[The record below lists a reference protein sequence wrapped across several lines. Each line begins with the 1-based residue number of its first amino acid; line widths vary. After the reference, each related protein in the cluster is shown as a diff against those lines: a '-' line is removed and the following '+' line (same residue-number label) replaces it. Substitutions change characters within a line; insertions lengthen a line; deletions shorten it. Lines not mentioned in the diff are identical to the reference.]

1 MGLYNSC
8 PNFLIKRDYFEKII
22 LLICILSNILFSAQ
36 IEELSWQKGESFLT
50 FLEKNKIPLKLY
62 YDLDKEDQELCSE
75 IQSGN
80 RFFSYTEDDG
90 SLTQALIPV
99 SLDIQIH
106 IYKDS
111 SDSYKFQTLPINY
124 NETSELIAIPI
135 TESISNDILKATGDV
150 TIAALLNSLFS
161 NSSADFK
168 KMKKGDFIAIE
179 YNQKTYMG
187 KLHGMPEINAAM
199 IQINGKPFYRFRN
212 NKDDKYYDENGVGFT
227 KTYLFQIPLTYT
239 RISSPFTNKR
249 YHPVLKRYRAH
260 LGTDFAAP
268 TGRNIYAAADGKIE
282 FVGTQSGYGKTIIIN
297 HQNGY
302 KTLYAHQN
310 GFAKGLRQGQ
320 MIKKGTHIGYVGSTG
335 LSSGPHLHLGMYKNN
350 VAIDAMSVLQKPK
363 FEGLDPKEKPIF
375 LANTKA
381 TISKFNK
388 EIENDN
394 RTAPTRL
401 DRISDKSIINLF

>member
-1 MGLYNSC
+1 M
-8 PNFLIKRDYFEKII
+8 KKII
-22 LLICILSNILFSAQ
+22 LLICILFNTLFSAQ

-80 RFFSYTEDDG
+80 RFFSYTEEDG
-90 SLTQALIPV
+90 NLIQALIPV
-99 SLDIQIH
+99 SLDMQIH

-111 SDSYKFQTLPINY
+111 SNEYKFQTLPINY
-124 NETSELIAIPI
+124 TEKSELIAIPI
-135 TESISNDILKATGDV
+135 TESISNDIQKATGDV
-150 TIAALLNSLFS
+150 TIAAILNTLFS
-161 NSSADFK
+161 NSNADFK

-212 NKDDKYYDENGVGFT
+212 SKDDKYYDENGVGFT
-227 KTYLFQIPLTYT
+227 KTYLFQIPLTFT

-268 TGRNIYAAADGKIE
+268 TGRNIYAASDGKVE
-282 FVGTQSGYGKTIIIN
+282 FVGTQSGYGKTVIIN

-350 VAIDAMSVLQKPK
+350 VAIDPMTVLQRPK

-381 TISKFNK
+381 IISKFNK
-388 EIENDN
+388 QIENDN
-394 RTAPTRL
+394 RTTPTRL
-401 DRISDKSIINLF
+401 DRISDRSIINLF

>member
-1 MGLYNSC
+1 M
-8 PNFLIKRDYFEKII
+8 KKII
-22 LLICILSNILFSAQ
+22 LLICILFNTLFSAQ

-80 RFFSYTEDDG
+80 RFFSYTEEDG
-90 SLTQALIPV
+90 SLIQALIPV
-99 SLDIQIH
+99 SLDMQIH

-111 SDSYKFQTLPINY
+111 SNEYKFQTLPINY
-124 NETSELIAIPI
+124 TEKSELIAIPI
-135 TESISNDILKATGDV
+135 TESISNDIQKATGDV
-150 TIAALLNSLFS
+150 IIAALLNTLFS
-161 NSSADFK
+161 NSNADFK

-212 NKDDKYYDENGVGFT
+212 SKDDKYYDENGVGFT
-227 KTYLFQIPLTYT
+227 KTYLFQIPLTFT

-268 TGRNIYAAADGKIE
+268 TGRNIYAASDGKVE
-282 FVGTQSGYGKTIIIN
+282 FVGTQSGYGKTVIIN

-350 VAIDAMSVLQKPK
+350 VAIDPMSVLQRPK

-381 TISKFNK
+381 IISKFNK
-388 EIENDN
+388 QIENDN
-394 RTAPTRL
+394 RTTPTRL
-401 DRISDKSIINLF
+401 DRISDRSIINLF

>member
-1 MGLYNSC
+1 M
-8 PNFLIKRDYFEKII
+8 KKII
-22 LLICILSNILFSAQ
+22 LLICILFNTLFSAQ

-80 RFFSYTEDDG
+80 RFFSYTEEDG
-90 SLTQALIPV
+90 SLIQALIPV
-99 SLDIQIH
+99 SLDMQIH

-111 SDSYKFQTLPINY
+111 SNEYKFQTLPINY
-124 NETSELIAIPI
+124 TEKSELIAIPI

-150 TIAALLNSLFS
+150 TIAAILNTLFS
-161 NSSADFK
+161 NSNADFK

-212 NKDDKYYDENGVGFT
+212 SKDDKYYDENGVGFT
-227 KTYLFQIPLTYT
+227 KTYLFQIPLTFT
-239 RISSPFTNKR
+239 RVSSPFTNKR

-268 TGRNIYAAADGKIE
+268 TGRNIYSASDGRVE
-282 FVGTQSGYGKTIIIN
+282 FVGTQSGYGKTVIIN

-335 LSSGPHLHLGMYKNN
+335 LSSGPHLHLGMYRNN
-350 VAIDAMSVLQKPK
+350 VAIDPMTVLQRPK
-363 FEGLDPKEKPIF
+363 FEGLDPKDKSTF
-375 LANTKA
+375 LANTKGI
-381 TISKFNK
+381 ISKFNK
-388 EIENDN
+388 QIENDY
-394 RTAPTRL
+394 RTTPTRL
-401 DRISDKSIINLF
+401 DRISDRSIINLF

>member
-1 MGLYNSC
+1 L
-8 PNFLIKRDYFEKII
+8 KKII
-22 LLICILSNILFSAQ
+22 LLICILFNTLFSAQ

-80 RFFSYTEDDG
+80 RFFSYTEEDG
-90 SLTQALIPV
+90 SLIQALIPV
-99 SLDIQIH
+99 SLDMQIH

-111 SDSYKFQTLPINY
+111 SNEYKFQTLPINY
-124 NETSELIAIPI
+124 TEKSELIAIPI
-135 TESISNDILKATGDV
+135 TESISNDIQKATGDV
-150 TIAALLNSLFS
+150 TIAAILNTLFS
-161 NSSADFK
+161 NSNADFK

-212 NKDDKYYDENGVGFT
+212 SKDDKYYDENGVGFT
-227 KTYLFQIPLTYT
+227 KTYLFQIPLTFT
-239 RISSPFTNKR
+239 RVSSPFTNKR

-268 TGRNIYAAADGKIE
+268 TGRNIYAASDGKVE

-350 VAIDAMSVLQKPK
+350 VAIDPMSVLQRPK

-381 TISKFNK
+381 IISKFNNQ
-388 EIENDN
+388 IENDN
-394 RTAPTRL
+394 RTTPTRL
-401 DRISDKSIINLF
+401 DRISDRSIINLF

>member
-1 MGLYNSC
+1 M
-8 PNFLIKRDYFEKII
+8 KKII
-22 LLICILSNILFSAQ
+22 LLICILFNTLFSAQ

-80 RFFSYTEDDG
+80 RFFSYTEEDG
-90 SLTQALIPV
+90 SLIQALIPV
-99 SLDIQIH
+99 SLDMQIH

-111 SDSYKFQTLPINY
+111 SNEYKFQTLPINY
-124 NETSELIAIPI
+124 TEKSELIAIPI
-135 TESISNDILKATGDV
+135 TESISNDIQKATGDV
-150 TIAALLNSLFS
+150 TIAALLNTLFS
-161 NSSADFK
+161 NSNADFK

-212 NKDDKYYDENGVGFT
+212 SKDDKYYDENGVGFT
-227 KTYLFQIPLTYT
+227 KTYLFQIPLTFT

-268 TGRNIYAAADGKIE
+268 TGRNIYAASDGKVE

-350 VAIDAMSVLQKPK
+350 VAIDPMSVLQRPK

-381 TISKFNK
+381 IISKFNNQ
-388 EIENDN
+388 IENDN
-394 RTAPTRL
+394 RTTPTRL
-401 DRISDKSIINLF
+401 DRISDRSIINLF

>member
-1 MGLYNSC
+1 M
-8 PNFLIKRDYFEKII
+8 KKII
-22 LLICILSNILFSAQ
+22 LLICILFNTLFSAQ

-80 RFFSYTEDDG
+80 RFFSYTEEDG
-90 SLTQALIPV
+90 SLIQALIPV
-99 SLDIQIH
+99 SLDMQIH

-111 SDSYKFQTLPINY
+111 SNEYKFQTLPINY
-124 NETSELIAIPI
+124 TEKSELIAIPI
-135 TESISNDILKATGDV
+135 TESISNDIQKATGDV
-150 TIAALLNSLFS
+150 TIAAILNTLFS
-161 NSSADFK
+161 NSNADFK

-212 NKDDKYYDENGVGFT
+212 SKDDKYYDENGVGFT
-227 KTYLFQIPLTYT
+227 KTYLFQIPLTFT

-268 TGRNIYAAADGKIE
+268 TGRNIYAASDGKVE

-350 VAIDAMSVLQKPK
+350 VAIDPMSVLQRPK

-381 TISKFNK
+381 IISKFNNQ
-388 EIENDN
+388 IENDN
-394 RTAPTRL
+394 RTTPTRL
-401 DRISDKSIINLF
+401 DRISDRSIINLF

>member
-1 MGLYNSC
+1 M
-8 PNFLIKRDYFEKII
+8 KKII
-22 LLICILSNILFSAQ
+22 LLICILFNTLFSAQ

-62 YDLDKEDQELCSE
+62 YELDKEDQELCSE

-80 RFFSYTEDDG
+80 RFFSYTEEDG
-90 SLTQALIPV
+90 SLIQALIPV
-99 SLDIQIH
+99 SLDMQIH

-111 SDSYKFQTLPINY
+111 SNEYKFQTLPINY
-124 NETSELIAIPI
+124 TEKSELIAIPI
-135 TESISNDILKATGDV
+135 TESISNDIQKATGDV
-150 TIAALLNSLFS
+150 TIAAILNTLFS
-161 NSSADFK
+161 NSNADFK

-212 NKDDKYYDENGVGFT
+212 SKDDKYYDENGIGFT
-227 KTYLFQIPLTYT
+227 KTYLFQIPLTFT

-268 TGRNIYAAADGKIE
+268 TGRNIYAASDGKVE
-282 FVGTQSGYGKTIIIN
+282 FVGTQSGYGKTVIIN

-350 VAIDAMSVLQKPK
+350 VAIDPMTVLQRPK

-381 TISKFNK
+381 IISKFNNQ
-388 EIENDN
+388 IENDN
-394 RTAPTRL
+394 RTNPTRL
-401 DRISDKSIINLF
+401 DRISDRSIINLF

>member
-1 MGLYNSC
+1 M
-8 PNFLIKRDYFEKII
+8 KKII
-22 LLICILSNILFSAQ
+22 LLICILFNTLFSAQ

-80 RFFSYTEDDG
+80 RFFSYTEEDG
-90 SLTQALIPV
+90 SLIQALIPV
-99 SLDIQIH
+99 SLDMQIH

-111 SDSYKFQTLPINY
+111 SNEYKFQTLPINY
-124 NETSELIAIPI
+124 TEKSELIAIPI

-150 TIAALLNSLFS
+150 TIAALLNTLFS
-161 NSSADFK
+161 NSNADFK

-212 NKDDKYYDENGVGFT
+212 SKDDKYYDENGVGFT
-227 KTYLFQIPLTYT
+227 KTYLFQIPLTFT

-268 TGRNIYAAADGKIE
+268 TGRNIYAAADGKVE

-310 GFAKGLRQGQ
+310 GFAKGIRVGQ

-350 VAIDAMSVLQKPK
+350 VAIDSMSVLQKPK

-381 TISKFNK
+381 IISKFNK
-388 EIENDN
+388 QIENDN
-394 RTAPTRL
+394 RTTPTRL
-401 DRISDKSIINLF
+401 DRISDRSIINLF

>member
-1 MGLYNSC
+1 M
-8 PNFLIKRDYFEKII
+8 KKII
-22 LLICILSNILFSAQ
+22 LLICILFNTLFSAQ

-80 RFFSYTEDDG
+80 RFFSYTEEDG
-90 SLTQALIPV
+90 SLIQALIPV
-99 SLDIQIH
+99 SLDMQIH

-111 SDSYKFQTLPINY
+111 SNEYKFQTLPINY
-124 NETSELIAIPI
+124 TEKSELIAIPI
-135 TESISNDILKATGDV
+135 TESISNDIQKATGDV
-150 TIAALLNSLFS
+150 TIAALLNTLFS
-161 NSSADFK
+161 NSNADFK

-212 NKDDKYYDENGVGFT
+212 SKDDKYYDENGVGFT
-227 KTYLFQIPLTYT
+227 KTYLFQIPLTFT

-268 TGRNIYAAADGKIE
+268 TGRNIYAASDGKVE

-350 VAIDAMSVLQKPK
+350 VAIDPMTVLQRPK

-381 TISKFNK
+381 IISKFNNQ
-388 EIENDN
+388 IENDN
-394 RTAPTRL
+394 RTTPTRL
-401 DRISDKSIINLF
+401 DRISDRSIINLF

>member
-1 MGLYNSC
+1 M
-8 PNFLIKRDYFEKII
+8 KKII
-22 LLICILSNILFSAQ
+22 LLICILFNTLFSAQ

-80 RFFSYTEDDG
+80 RFFSYTEEDG
-90 SLTQALIPV
+90 SLIQALIPV
-99 SLDIQIH
+99 SLDMQIH

-111 SDSYKFQTLPINY
+111 SNEYKFQTLPINY
-124 NETSELIAIPI
+124 TEKSELIAIPI
-135 TESISNDILKATGDV
+135 TESISNDIQKATGDV
-150 TIAALLNSLFS
+150 TIAALLNTLFS
-161 NSSADFK
+161 NSNADFK

-212 NKDDKYYDENGVGFT
+212 SKDDKYYDENGVGFT
-227 KTYLFQIPLTYT
+227 KTYLFQIPLTFT

-268 TGRNIYAAADGKIE
+268 TGRNIYAASDGKVE
-282 FVGTQSGYGKTIIIN
+282 FVGTQSGYGKTVIIN

-350 VAIDAMSVLQKPK
+350 VAIDPMTVLQRPK

-381 TISKFNK
+381 IISKFNK
-388 EIENDN
+388 QIENDN
-394 RTAPTRL
+394 RTTPTRL
-401 DRISDKSIINLF
+401 DRISDRSIINLF

>member
-1 MGLYNSC
+1 M
-8 PNFLIKRDYFEKII
+8 KKII
-22 LLICILSNILFSAQ
+22 LLICILFNTLFSAQ

-80 RFFSYTEDDG
+80 RFFSYTEEDG
-90 SLTQALIPV
+90 SLIQALIPV
-99 SLDIQIH
+99 SLDMQIH

-111 SDSYKFQTLPINY
+111 SNEYKFQTLPINY
-124 NETSELIAIPI
+124 TEKSELIAIPI
-135 TESISNDILKATGDV
+135 TESISNDIQKATGDV
-150 TIAALLNSLFS
+150 TIAALLNTLFS
-161 NSSADFK
+161 NSNADFK

-212 NKDDKYYDENGVGFT
+212 SKDDKYYDENGVGFT
-227 KTYLFQIPLTYT
+227 KTYLFQIPLTFT

-268 TGRNIYAAADGKIE
+268 TGRNIYAAADGKVE

-350 VAIDAMSVLQKPK
+350 VAIDPMTVLQRPK

-375 LANTKA
+375 LANTKE
-381 TISKFNK
+381 TILKFNK
-388 EIENDN
+388 EMESDN
-394 RTAPTRL
+394 RAVPTRL
-401 DRISDKSIINLF
+401 DRISDRSIINLF

>member
-1 MGLYNSC
+1 M
-8 PNFLIKRDYFEKII
+8 KKII
-22 LLICILSNILFSAQ
+22 LLICILFNTLFSAQ

-99 SLDIQIH
+99 SLDMQIH

-111 SDSYKFQTLPINY
+111 SNDYKFQTLPINY
-124 NETSELIAIPI
+124 TENSELIAIPI

-150 TIAALLNSLFS
+150 TIAALLNTLFS
-161 NSSADFK
+161 NSNADFK

-212 NKDDKYYDENGVGFT
+212 SKDDKYYDENGVGFT
-227 KTYLFQIPLTYT
+227 KTYLFQIPLTFT

-268 TGRNIYAAADGKIE
+268 TGRNIYAASDGKVE

-350 VAIDAMSVLQKPK
+350 VAIDPMSVLQRPK

-381 TISKFNK
+381 IISKFNK
-388 EIENDN
+388 QIENDN
-394 RTAPTRL
+394 RTTPTRL
-401 DRISDKSIINLF
+401 DRISDRSIINLF

>member
-1 MGLYNSC
+1 M
-8 PNFLIKRDYFEKII
+8 KKII
-22 LLICILSNILFSAQ
+22 LLICILFNTLFSAQ

-80 RFFSYTEDDG
+80 RFFSYTEEDG
-90 SLTQALIPV
+90 SLIQALIPV
-99 SLDIQIH
+99 SLDMQIH

-111 SDSYKFQTLPINY
+111 SNEYKFQTLPINY
-124 NETSELIAIPI
+124 TEKSELIAIPI

-150 TIAALLNSLFS
+150 TIAALLNTLFS
-161 NSSADFK
+161 NSNADFK

-212 NKDDKYYDENGVGFT
+212 SKDDKYYDENGVGFT
-227 KTYLFQIPLTYT
+227 KTYLFQIPLTFT

-268 TGRNIYAAADGKIE
+268 TGRNIYAASDGKVE

-350 VAIDAMSVLQKPK
+350 VAIDPMSVLQRPK

-381 TISKFNK
+381 IISKFNNQ
-388 EIENDN
+388 IENEN
-394 RTAPTRL
+394 RTTPTRL
-401 DRISDKSIINLF
+401 DRISDRSIINLF

>member
-1 MGLYNSC
+1 M
-8 PNFLIKRDYFEKII
+8 KKII
-22 LLICILSNILFSAQ
+22 LLICILFNTLFSAQ

-80 RFFSYTEDDG
+80 RFFSYTEEDG
-90 SLTQALIPV
+90 SLIQALIPV
-99 SLDIQIH
+99 SLDMQIH

-111 SDSYKFQTLPINY
+111 SNEYKFQTLPINY
-124 NETSELIAIPI
+124 TEKSELIAIPI
-135 TESISNDILKATGDV
+135 TESISNDIQKATGDV
-150 TIAALLNSLFS
+150 TIAALLNTLFS
-161 NSSADFK
+161 NSNADFK

-212 NKDDKYYDENGVGFT
+212 SKDDKYYDENGVGFT
-227 KTYLFQIPLTYT
+227 KTYLFQIPLTFT

-268 TGRNIYAAADGKIE
+268 TGRNIYAASDGKVE
-282 FVGTQSGYGKTIIIN
+282 FVGTQSGYGKTVIIN

-335 LSSGPHLHLGMYKNN
+335 LSSGPHLHLGMYRNN
-350 VAIDAMSVLQKPK
+350 VAIDPMTVLQRPK

-381 TISKFNK
+381 IISKFNNQ
-388 EIENDN
+388 IENDN
-394 RTAPTRL
+394 RTTPTRL
-401 DRISDKSIINLF
+401 DRISDRSIINLF

>member
-1 MGLYNSC
+1 M
-8 PNFLIKRDYFEKII
+8 KKII
-22 LLICILSNILFSAQ
+22 LLICILFNTLFSAQ

-80 RFFSYTEDDG
+80 RFFSYTEEDG
-90 SLTQALIPV
+90 SLIQALIPV
-99 SLDIQIH
+99 SLDMQIH

-111 SDSYKFQTLPINY
+111 SNEYKFQTLPINY
-124 NETSELIAIPI
+124 TEKSELIAIPI
-135 TESISNDILKATGDV
+135 TESISNDIQKATGDV
-150 TIAALLNSLFS
+150 TIAAILNTLFS
-161 NSSADFK
+161 NSNADFK

-212 NKDDKYYDENGVGFT
+212 SKDDKYYDENGVGFT
-227 KTYLFQIPLTYT
+227 KTYLFQIPLTFT
-239 RISSPFTNKR
+239 RVSSPFTNKR

-268 TGRNIYAAADGKIE
+268 TGRNIYAASDGKVE
-282 FVGTQSGYGKTIIIN
+282 FVGTQSGYGKTVIIN

-350 VAIDAMSVLQKPK
+350 VAIDPMSVLQRPK
-363 FEGLDPKEKPIF
+363 FEGLDPKDKSTF
-375 LANTKA
+375 LANTKGI
-381 TISKFNK
+381 ISKFNK
-388 EIENDN
+388 QIENDS
-394 RTAPTRL
+394 RTTPTRL
-401 DRISDKSIINLF
+401 DRISDRSIINLF

>member
-1 MGLYNSC
+1 M
-8 PNFLIKRDYFEKII
+8 KKII
-22 LLICILSNILFSAQ
+22 LLICILFNTLFSAQ

-80 RFFSYTEDDG
+80 RFFSYTEEDG
-90 SLTQALIPV
+90 SLIQALIPV
-99 SLDIQIH
+99 SLDMQIH

-111 SDSYKFQTLPINY
+111 SNEYKFQTLPINY
-124 NETSELIAIPI
+124 TEKSELIAIPI
-135 TESISNDILKATGDV
+135 TESISNDIQKATGDV
-150 TIAALLNSLFS
+150 TIAALLSTLFS
-161 NSSADFK
+161 NSNADFK

-212 NKDDKYYDENGVGFT
+212 SKDDKYYDENGVGFT
-227 KTYLFQIPLTYT
+227 KTYLFQIPLTFT

-268 TGRNIYAAADGKIE
+268 TGRNIYAASDGKVE
-282 FVGTQSGYGKTIIIN
+282 FVGTQSGYGKTVIIN

-350 VAIDAMSVLQKPK
+350 VAIDPMTVLQRPK

-381 TISKFNK
+381 IISKFNK
-388 EIENDN
+388 QIENDN
-394 RTAPTRL
+394 RTTPTRL
-401 DRISDKSIINLF
+401 DRISDRSIINLF

>member
-1 MGLYNSC
+1 M
-8 PNFLIKRDYFEKII
+8 KKII
-22 LLICILSNILFSAQ
+22 LLICILFNTLFSAQ

-80 RFFSYTEDDG
+80 RFFSYTEEDG
-90 SLTQALIPV
+90 SLIQALIPV
-99 SLDIQIH
+99 SLDMQIH

-111 SDSYKFQTLPINY
+111 SNEYKFQTLPINY
-124 NETSELIAIPI
+124 TEKSELIAIPI
-135 TESISNDILKATGDV
+135 TESISNDIQKATGDV
-150 TIAALLNSLFS
+150 TIAAILNTLFS
-161 NSSADFK
+161 NSNADFK

-212 NKDDKYYDENGVGFT
+212 SKDDKYYDENGVGFT
-227 KTYLFQIPLTYT
+227 KTYLFQIPLTFT

-268 TGRNIYAAADGKIE
+268 TGRNIYAASDGKVE
-282 FVGTQSGYGKTIIIN
+282 FVGTQSGYGKTVIIN

-350 VAIDAMSVLQKPK
+350 VAIDPMTVLQRPK

-381 TISKFNK
+381 IISKFNNQ
-388 EIENDN
+388 IENDN
-394 RTAPTRL
+394 RTTPTRL
-401 DRISDKSIINLF
+401 DRISDRSIINLF

>member
-1 MGLYNSC
+1 M
-8 PNFLIKRDYFEKII
+8 KKII
-22 LLICILSNILFSAQ
+22 LLICILFNTLFSAQ

-80 RFFSYTEDDG
+80 RFFSYTEEDG
-90 SLTQALIPV
+90 SLIQALIPV
-99 SLDIQIH
+99 SLDMQIH

-111 SDSYKFQTLPINY
+111 SNEYKFQTLPINY
-124 NETSELIAIPI
+124 TEKSELIAIPI

-150 TIAALLNSLFS
+150 TIAALLSTLFS
-161 NSSADFK
+161 NSNADFK

-212 NKDDKYYDENGVGFT
+212 SKDDKYYDENGVGFT
-227 KTYLFQIPLTYT
+227 KTYLFQIPLTFT

-268 TGRNIYAAADGKIE
+268 TGRNIYAASDGKVE
-282 FVGTQSGYGKTIIIN
+282 FVGTQSGYGKTVIIN

-350 VAIDAMSVLQKPK
+350 VAIDPMTVLQRPK

-381 TISKFNK
+381 IISKFNNQ
-388 EIENDN
+388 IENDN
-394 RTAPTRL
+394 RTTPTRL
-401 DRISDKSIINLF
+401 DRISDRSIINLF

>member
-1 MGLYNSC
+1 M
-8 PNFLIKRDYFEKII
+8 KKII
-22 LLICILSNILFSAQ
+22 LLICILFNTLFSAQ

-80 RFFSYTEDDG
+80 RFFSYTEEDG
-90 SLTQALIPV
+90 SLIQALIPV
-99 SLDIQIH
+99 SLDMQIH

-111 SDSYKFQTLPINY
+111 SNEYKFQTLPINY
-124 NETSELIAIPI
+124 TEKSELIAIPI
-135 TESISNDILKATGDV
+135 TESISNDIQKATGDV
-150 TIAALLNSLFS
+150 TIAAILNTLFS
-161 NSSADFK
+161 NSNADFK

-212 NKDDKYYDENGVGFT
+212 SKDDKYYDENGVGFT
-227 KTYLFQIPLTYT
+227 KTYLFQIPLTFT
-239 RISSPFTNKR
+239 RVSSPFTNKR

-268 TGRNIYAAADGKIE
+268 TGRNIYAASDGKVE
-282 FVGTQSGYGKTIIIN
+282 FVGTQSGYGKTVIIN

-350 VAIDAMSVLQKPK
+350 VAIDPMSVLQRPK

-381 TISKFNK
+381 IISKFNNQ
-388 EIENDN
+388 IENDN
-394 RTAPTRL
+394 RTTPTRL
-401 DRISDKSIINLF
+401 DRISDRSIINLF

>member
-1 MGLYNSC
+1 L
-8 PNFLIKRDYFEKII
+8 KKII
-22 LLICILSNILFSAQ
+22 LLICILFNTLFSAQ

-80 RFFSYTEDDG
+80 RFFSYTEEDG
-90 SLTQALIPV
+90 SLIQALIPV
-99 SLDIQIH
+99 SLDMQIH

-111 SDSYKFQTLPINY
+111 SNEYKFQTLPINY
-124 NETSELIAIPI
+124 TEKSELIAIPI
-135 TESISNDILKATGDV
+135 TESISNDIQKATGDV
-150 TIAALLNSLFS
+150 TIAALLNTLFS
-161 NSSADFK
+161 NSNADFK

-212 NKDDKYYDENGVGFT
+212 SKDDKYYDENGVGFT
-227 KTYLFQIPLTYT
+227 KTYLFQIPLTFT

-268 TGRNIYAAADGKIE
+268 TGRNIYAASDGKVE
-282 FVGTQSGYGKTIIIN
+282 FVGTQSGYGKTVIIN

-350 VAIDAMSVLQKPK
+350 VAIDPMSVLQRPK

-381 TISKFNK
+381 TISFKVIGF
-388 EIENDN
+388 
-394 RTAPTRL
+394 A
-401 DRISDKSIINLF
+401 S

>member
-1 MGLYNSC
+1 M
-8 PNFLIKRDYFEKII
+8 KKII
-22 LLICILSNILFSAQ
+22 LLICVLFNVLFSAQ

-80 RFFSYTEDDG
+80 RFFLYTEDDG

-99 SLDIQIH
+99 SLDMQIH

-111 SDSYKFQTLPINY
+111 SNDYKFQTLPINY
-124 NETSELIAIPI
+124 TETSELIAIPI

-150 TIAALLNSLFS
+150 TIAAILNSLFS
-161 NSSADFK
+161 NSNADFK

-212 NKDDKYYDENGVGFT
+212 SKDDKYYDENGVGFT
-227 KTYLFQIPLTYT
+227 KTYLFQIPLTFT

-268 TGRNIYAAADGKIE
+268 TGRNIYAASDGRVE
-282 FVGTQSGYGKTIIIN
+282 FVGTQSGYGKTVIIN

-310 GFAKGLRQGQ
+310 GFAKGLRPGQ

-335 LSSGPHLHLGMYKNN
+335 LSSGPHLHLGMYRNN
-350 VAIDAMSVLQKPK
+350 VAIDPMTVLKRPK
-363 FEGLDPKEKPIF
+363 FEGLDPKDKPTF

-381 TISKFNK
+381 IISKFNK
-388 EIENDN
+388 QVENDN
-394 RTAPTRL
+394 RTTPTRL
-401 DRISDKSIINLF
+401 DRISDRSIINLF

>member
-1 MGLYNSC
+1 M
-8 PNFLIKRDYFEKII
+8 KKII
-22 LLICILSNILFSAQ
+22 LLICILFNTLFSAQ

-80 RFFSYTEDDG
+80 RFFSYTEEDG
-90 SLTQALIPV
+90 SLIQALIPV
-99 SLDIQIH
+99 SLDMQIH

-111 SDSYKFQTLPINY
+111 SNEYKFQTLPINY
-124 NETSELIAIPI
+124 TEKSELIAIPI
-135 TESISNDILKATGDV
+135 TESISNDIQKATGDV
-150 TIAALLNSLFS
+150 TIAAILNTLFS
-161 NSSADFK
+161 NSNADFK

-212 NKDDKYYDENGVGFT
+212 SKDDKYYDENGVGFT
-227 KTYLFQIPLTYT
+227 KTYLFQIPLTFT
-239 RISSPFTNKR
+239 RVSSPFTNKR

-268 TGRNIYAAADGKIE
+268 TGRNIYAASDGKVE
-282 FVGTQSGYGKTIIIN
+282 FVGTQSGYGKTVIIN

-350 VAIDAMSVLQKPK
+350 VAIDPMTVLQRPK

-381 TISKFNK
+381 IISKFNK
-388 EIENDN
+388 QIENDN
-394 RTAPTRL
+394 RTTPTRL
-401 DRISDKSIINLF
+401 DRISDRSIINLF